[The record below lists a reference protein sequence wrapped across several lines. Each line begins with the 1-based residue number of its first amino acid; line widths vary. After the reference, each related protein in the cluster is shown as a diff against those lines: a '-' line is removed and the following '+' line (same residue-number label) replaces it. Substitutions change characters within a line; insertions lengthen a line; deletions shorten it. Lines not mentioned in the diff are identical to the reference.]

1 MDDIPGT
8 IRENSAVIPG
18 YYRLAVRLERPLGE
32 AVPGQFVMLKVPD
45 REIFLRR
52 PFSIYDARG
61 TTVTVMYRVV
71 GKGTEALSRAG
82 KRAPVMVLG
91 PLGRGFSV
99 PPTGVCLVVAGGIGY
114 AGVRMLLKRL
124 GKRAVLFLGISG
136 RTELPL
142 LSDLKGIEVLTAT
155 LDGSHGY
162 HGNVV
167 SLLKEHLASYRS
179 QGPTVFAC
187 GPRGMIVSL
196 KGLLDADKVPCQV
209 SVEERMACGLG
220 LCFGCVAETKDEINP
235 LKRVCK
241 EGPVFDLWEL
251 SL

>member
-8 IRENSAVIPG
+8 ILENGALIPG
-18 YYRLAVRLERPLGE
+18 YYRLTVRLERPLGE
-32 AVPGQFVMLKVPD
+32 AVPGQFIMLKVPD
-45 REIFLRR
+45 HEIFLRR
-52 PFSIYDARG
+52 PFSIYDARD
-61 TTVTVMYRVV
+61 TAVRIMYRVV
-71 GKGTEALSRAG
+71 GKGTEALSRAR

-91 PLGRGFSV
+91 PLGRGFSA
-99 PPTGVCLVVAGGIGY
+99 PATGPCLVVAGGIGY

-124 GKRAVLFLGISG
+124 GKRAVLFLGVTG
-136 RTELPL
+136 KTELPL
-142 LSDLKGIEVLTAT
+142 ISDLKGIEVLTAT

-179 QGPTVFAC
+179 RRPAIFAC
-187 GPRGMIVSL
+187 GPRGMIISL
-196 KGLLDADKVPCQV
+196 KDLLESDRVPCQV

-220 LCFGCVAETKDEINP
+220 LCFGCVAETKDEANP